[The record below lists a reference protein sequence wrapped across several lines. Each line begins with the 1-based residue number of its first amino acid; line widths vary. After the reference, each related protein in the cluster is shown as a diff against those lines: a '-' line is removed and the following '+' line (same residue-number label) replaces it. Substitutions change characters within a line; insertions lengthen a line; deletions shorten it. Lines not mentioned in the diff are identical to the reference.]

1 MLISKKFKMNNKD
14 LKNITEN
21 LIETFKKAGE
31 ESIEIE
37 KQGIKIKEKED
48 GSPVTNGD
56 LKVNEILTKK
66 IIQLTPDIPVISEE
80 TVNLK
85 KKNTLN
91 TFWLLDPIDGTKEY
105 IAGKDEYT
113 LNAGLIINNLP
124 AVGIIGVPK
133 KNKIFYSFGKDNSFL
148 LENNQTIKLNCKKK
162 TPNGEIV
169 ALTNHTN
176 PPELI
181 LNKLKDFGVTSFRKL
196 SSSYKYCVI
205 ATGEYDLYLDKV
217 RANEWDDAAGHAI
230 AESAGAIVTDLNNKS
245 FKYGKEDYKNPTI
258 LIRRSKNLNA

>member
-1 MLISKKFKMNNKD
+1 MNSKD
-14 LKNITEN
+14 LKLITEN
-21 LIETFKKAGE
+21 LISTFQSAGRK
-31 ESIEIE
+31 SVEIE
-37 KQGIKIKEKED
+37 KKGLKVKIKND

-56 LKVNEILTKK
+56 LEIDKILTEK
-66 IIQLTPDIPVISEE
+66 ISQVTPNIPIISEE
-80 TVNLK
+80 TVDLK

-91 TFWLLDPIDGTKEY
+91 TFWLIDPIDGTKEY

-124 AVGIIGVPK
+124 AIGVIGVPK
-133 KNKIFYSFGKDNSFL
+133 KDKIFYSFEKKNSFL
-148 LENNQTIKLNCKKK
+148 VENNQVIKLDCRKK
-162 TPNGEIV
+162 TPDGEV
-169 ALTNHTN
+169 AALTNHEQ

-181 LNKLKDFGVTSFRKL
+181 LKKLKEFGVTSFRKL

-205 ATGEYDLYLDKV
+205 ATGEYDLYVDKV
-217 RANEWDDAAGHAI
+217 RAHEWDDAAGHAI
-230 AESAGAIVTDLNNKS
+230 AENAGAIVTSLENES